1 MGVVVSA
8 AAVAVVGWWG
18 GGGGVAVVW
27 RVAGWL
33 GGGSW
38 RFAARPLL
46 VAQLRLHGRIKGVP
60 EARGGSAGDLVRE
73 L

>member
-1 MGVVVSA
+1 MGVLVSA
-8 AAVAVVGWWG
+8 AAVAMVGWRWWG
-18 GGGGVAVVW
+18 GGG
-27 RVAGWL
+27 VAGRWL

-60 EARGGSAGDLVRE
+60 EAGGSAGDLVRE